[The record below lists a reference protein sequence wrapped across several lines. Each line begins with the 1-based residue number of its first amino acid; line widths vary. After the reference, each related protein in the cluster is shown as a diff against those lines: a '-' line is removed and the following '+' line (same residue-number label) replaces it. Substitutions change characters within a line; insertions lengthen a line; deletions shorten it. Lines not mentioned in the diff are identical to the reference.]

1 MTELKNY
8 KMFIG
13 GEWLDSDSKKTFE
26 TLNPE
31 NNKPWAKVP
40 EASASDVDKA
50 VKAAHKAFE
59 GEWPKLLP
67 RDRAKYLRAIGNK
80 LRENAEL
87 LGRIET
93 IDTGKLFRETNK
105 QAIYIAEY
113 YDYYAGL
120 ADKVEGT
127 VLPIDKP
134 NIQAITTRIPIGV
147 VAAIVPWN
155 SQMFLTA
162 TKLAPALAMGNTVV
176 IKSSELA
183 PVVMFEF
190 AKLIEE
196 TGIPKG
202 VVNVITGFGDPCGKA
217 LTTHNLIEKVA
228 FTGGPE
234 TARHIIRNSAENLS
248 EVSLEL
254 GGKSPVAVFDDAKQ
268 ENAINGITAGI
279 FGASGQSCIAG
290 SRLYLQKNI
299 YDEFL
304 DKLISRAER
313 IKIGA
318 PMDPETE
325 MGPLSNFKQLEVIEK
340 NIKLTVEQGGKIRCG
355 GERHSF
361 SNVGYYFPPTIIE
374 CDNHNLPAAEN
385 ELFGPVLSVMKFDTE
400 EEVITKMN
408 DNQYGLSSGV
418 YTSDFAKGLRV
429 SKAIRAGI
437 TFVNTYRLIS
447 PLAPFGGIKDS
458 GYGKEAGLES
468 IKDGWFHSGDLAVIY
483 PDGYIKVKDRSK
495 DIIISG
501 GENISSIEIE
511 NTLSK
516 HPAVSIV
523 AVVAK
528 PDEKWGEVPCAFV
541 EKVADKETN
550 EKELIDFCRET
561 LAGFKIPKKIDFC
574 ELPKTSTG
582 KIQKFELRKRAK
594 ELS

>member
-1 MTELKNY
+1 MPELKKY
-8 KMFIG
+8 KMFIN
-13 GEWLDSDSKKTFE
+13 GEWVNSDTEKTFE

-31 NNKPWAKVP
+31 NNKPWAVVP
-40 EASASDVDKA
+40 EASASDVDRA
-50 VKAAHKAFE
+50 VKAAQNAFE

-67 RDRAKYLRAIGNK
+67 KERAKFLRLMGDK
-80 LRENAEL
+80 LRENAEH
-87 LGRIET
+87 LGKIET
-93 IDTGKLFRETNK
+93 IDTGKLYRETYK
-105 QAIYIAEY
+105 QANYIAEY

-147 VAAIVPWN
+147 IAAIVPWN

-176 IKSSELA
+176 IKCSELA
-183 PVVMFEF
+183 PATMFEF

-202 VVNVITGFGDPCGKA
+202 VVNVISGFGEPCGKA
-217 LTTHNLIEKVA
+217 LTSHNLVEKIA
-228 FTGGPE
+228 FTGGPD

-254 GGKSPVAVFDDAKQ
+254 GGKSPVAVFNDANQ

-290 SRLYLQKNI
+290 SRLYLQEKI

-304 DKLISRAER
+304 DKLSKRAEK
-313 IKIGA
+313 IKIGT

-325 MGPLSNFKQLEVIEK
+325 MGPISNYKQLEVIEK
-340 NIKLTVEQGGKIRCG
+340 NIKLTLEQGGRLKCG
-355 GERHSF
+355 GQRHSF
-361 SNVGYYFPPTIIE
+361 SNEGYYFPATIIE
-374 CDNHNLPAAEN
+374 CDNHNLPVAEN
-385 ELFGPVLSVMKFDTE
+385 ELFGPVLSVMKFKTE
-400 EEVITKMN
+400 DEVVSKMN

-418 YTSDFAKGLRV
+418 YTSDLARGMRV

-447 PLAPFGGIKDS
+447 PTAPFGGIKDS

-468 IKDGWFHSGDLAVIY
+468 IKDYTRVKTTWFYTSDEPTLD
-483 PDGYIKVKDRSK
+483 PF
-495 DIIISG
+495 
-501 GENISSIEIE
+501 SI
-511 NTLSK
+511 
-516 HPAVSIV
+516 
-523 AVVAK
+523 
-528 PDEKWGEVPCAFV
+528 
-541 EKVADKETN
+541 
-550 EKELIDFCRET
+550 R
-561 LAGFKIPKKIDFC
+561 
-574 ELPKTSTG
+574 
-582 KIQKFELRKRAK
+582 
-594 ELS
+594 

>member
-1 MTELKNY
+1 MPELKKY
-8 KMFIG
+8 KMFIN
-13 GEWLDSDSKKTFE
+13 GEWVNSDTEKIFE

-31 NNKPWAKVP
+31 NNKPWAAVP
-40 EASASDVDKA
+40 EASVSDVDRA
-50 VKAAHKAFE
+50 VKAAQNAFE

-67 RDRAKYLRAIGNK
+67 KERARYLRMIGDK
-80 LRENAEL
+80 LRENAEH
-87 LGRIET
+87 LGKIET
-93 IDTGKLFRETNK
+93 IDTGKLYRETYK
-105 QAIYIAEY
+105 QANYIAEY

-147 VAAIVPWN
+147 IAAIVPWN

-176 IKSSELA
+176 IKCSELA
-183 PVVMFEF
+183 PATMFEF
-190 AKLIEE
+190 AKLIQE

-202 VVNVITGFGDPCGKA
+202 VVNVISGFGEPCGKA
-217 LTTHNLIEKVA
+217 LTSHNLVEKIA

-254 GGKSPVAVFDDAKQ
+254 GGKSPVAVFNDANQ

-290 SRLYLQKNI
+290 SRLYLQEGI

-304 DKLISRAER
+304 DKLSNRAKK

-325 MGPLSNFKQLEVIEK
+325 MGPISNYKQLEVIEK
-340 NIKLTVEQGGKIRCG
+340 NIKLTLEQGGRLKCG
-355 GERHSF
+355 GQRHSF
-361 SNVGYYFPPTIIE
+361 SNEGYYFPATIIE
-374 CDNHNLPAAEN
+374 CDNHNLPVAEN
-385 ELFGPVLSVMKFDTE
+385 ELFGPVLSVMKFKTE
-400 EEVITKMN
+400 EEVVSKMN

-418 YTSDFAKGLRV
+418 YTSDLARGMRV

-447 PLAPFGGIKDS
+447 PTAPFGGIKDS

-468 IKDGWFHSGDLAVIY
+468 IKDYTRVKTTWFYTSDEPTLD
-483 PDGYIKVKDRSK
+483 PF
-495 DIIISG
+495 
-501 GENISSIEIE
+501 SI
-511 NTLSK
+511 
-516 HPAVSIV
+516 
-523 AVVAK
+523 
-528 PDEKWGEVPCAFV
+528 
-541 EKVADKETN
+541 
-550 EKELIDFCRET
+550 R
-561 LAGFKIPKKIDFC
+561 
-574 ELPKTSTG
+574 
-582 KIQKFELRKRAK
+582 
-594 ELS
+594 